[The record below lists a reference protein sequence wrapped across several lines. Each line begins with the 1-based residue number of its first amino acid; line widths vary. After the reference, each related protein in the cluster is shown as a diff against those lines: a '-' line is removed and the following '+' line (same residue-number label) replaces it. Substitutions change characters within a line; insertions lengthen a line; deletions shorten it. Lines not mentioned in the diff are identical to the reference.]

1 MHHEKKHALGD
12 SATVAVWHRRS
23 HCWELIRLSAN
34 FFSGP
39 LSSQSLLHAPLL
51 ARFQIVGVTL
61 DFPNDIFRLNLALE
75 PTQGIL
81 QRFAVLQSNFC
92 QTDHPQTRIN

>member
-1 MHHEKKHALGD
+1 MHHKKKHALGD
-12 SATVAVWHRRS
+12 SATVAVWRRRS
-23 HCWELIRLSAN
+23 HRWELIRLSAN
-34 FFSGP
+34 LFSGP

-61 DFPNDIFRLNLALE
+61 DFLNDVFRLNLALE

-81 QRFAVLQSNFC
+81 QRFAVMQSNFC